1 VIKQNLLLEGRSALV
16 VSKYWQFY
24 IISLGIKKGEKLSC
38 NGIFAGYL
46 SLT

>member
-1 VIKQNLLLEGRSALV
+1 LLLEGRSALV

-24 IISLGIKKGEKLSC
+24 IISLIKKGEKLSC